1 MSRNSFLLV
10 LYRIYQFTL
19 GFPILLVAT
28 ILAALLTIALS
39 SLGSKW
45 GAYYPAHYWA
55 RLFCWLN
62 MVSVSVAGH
71 ENVSRNT
78 SYVFAANHQGAFDIF
93 AIYGFLG
100 HDFKW
105 MMKQSLRKIPL
116 VGYSCYRAGHI
127 FVDRT
132 SPATVRHTM
141 AIAEKR
147 LSGGAS
153 LVVFPEGARTWNGH
167 MGKFRKG
174 AFQLA
179 MEFHLPVVP
188 VSIDGAFDVMPR
200 TARLPLWGHISLH
213 IHHPLAAPQNEDER
227 NIIMD
232 ETRTVIASTLPD
244 RFK

>member
-1 MSRNSFLLV
+1 MSRFFLLII
-10 LYRIYQFTL
+10 YRIYQ
-19 GFPILLVAT
+19 LVIGVPVMLSST
-28 ILAALLTIALS
+28 ILAALLTIILT
-39 SLGSKW
+39 SLGIKW

-55 RLFCWLN
+55 KIFCWINLVT
-62 MVSVSVAGH
+62 VSVKGR
-71 ENVSRNT
+71 ENISRKT

-132 SPATVRHTM
+132 SPSTVRHTM
-141 AIAEKR
+141 EIAEKR

-153 LVVFPEGARTWNGH
+153 LVVFPEGARTWDGH
-167 MGKFRKG
+167 IRTFRKG

-179 MEFHLPVVP
+179 MEFKLPVVP
-188 VSIDGAFDVMPR
+188 LSIDGAFDVMPR
-200 TARLPLWGHISLH
+200 TSHIPRWGHISLT
-213 IHHPLAAPQNEDER
+213 IHKPLPAPV
-227 NIIMD
+227 D
-232 ETRTVIASTLPD
+232 ETSRNAIMSETREVIASSLPE